1 MSEAANSRPSASGLP
16 GPTNPTWGIF
26 WISVLS
32 LFLELLL
39 IRWIGTEVRIFAY
52 LQNTVLVVCFL
63 GLGIGCFTSRGPIHI

>member
-1 MSEAANSRPSASGLP
+1 MFVVSIAG
-16 GPTNPTWGIF
+16 
-26 WISVLS
+26 

-63 GLGIGCFTSRGPIHI
+63 GLGLGCFTCRQPVAMRGLLVRLLVVVGLRF